1 MNIPQDT
8 LNGWRKKA
16 GAAWGILSALRY
28 DIAGSKTQQAQDR
41 RQQAEDA
48 LRLLVLDMEKAGADV
63 AEDNDTPRNEAP
75 LALLDTP
82 ANRRYAQKLR
92 EAWEAGLAVDRE
104 RYGADIGTDGCA
116 QMVEMLLAD
125 VETEIGGAVGAGLE

>member
-16 GAAWGILSALRY
+16 GAAWGILSALRF
-28 DIAGSKTQQAQDR
+28 DIAGDKRAQAQER
-41 RQQAEDA
+41 RAQAEEA
-48 LRLLVLDMEKAGADV
+48 LRQLVLGMEKAGADV
-63 AEDNDTPRNEAP
+63 SEDNDTPRNEVP

-82 ANRRYAQKLR
+82 ANRHYAQKLR

-125 VETEIGGAVGAGLE
+125 VEEECFGAVGAGRE

>member
-1 MNIPQDT
+1 MNVPQEDLNLWRQFFDT
-8 LNGWRKKA
+8 LRTQCRQAMRAIDTGNTHSARRIVEETED
-16 GAAWGILSALRY
+16 AA
-28 DIAGSKTQQAQDR
+28 R
-41 RQQAEDA
+41 RMA
-48 LRLLVLDMEKAGADV
+48 LRLDKAGAD
-63 AEDNDTPRNEAP
+63 APQGTTPRNEVP

-116 QMVEMLLAD
+116 QVIEMVLAD
-125 VETEIGGAVGAGLE
+125 VEEECFGAVGAGRE

>member
-1 MNIPQDT
+1 MNVPQEDLNLWRQFFDT
-8 LNGWRKKA
+8 LRVSCRQAMRAIDTGNTH
-16 GAAWGILSALRY
+16 SA
-28 DIAGSKTQQAQDR
+28 R
-41 RQQAEDA
+41 RLMEQTEDA
-48 LRLLVLDMEKAGADV
+48 ARRMGLRLDKAGAD
-63 AEDNDTPRNEAP
+63 APEGTLPKNETP

-82 ANRRYAQKLR
+82 ANRRYAAKLR

-125 VETEIGGAVGAGLE
+125 VEQECYGAAGAGHE

>member
-16 GAAWGILSALRY
+16 GAAWGLACALRY
-28 DIAGSKTQQAQDR
+28 DIAGGKTQQAQER
-41 RQQAEDA
+41 RAEAEEA
-48 LRLLVLDMEKAGADV
+48 LRQLVLDMERAGAD
-63 AEDNDTPRNEAP
+63 APADTDTARNEVP

-82 ANRRYAQKLR
+82 ANRRYAEKLR

-116 QMVEMLLAD
+116 QVIEMVLAD
-125 VETEIGGAVGAGLE
+125 VEQECFGAVGAGRE

>member
-1 MNIPQDT
+1 ME
-8 LNGWRKKA
+8 LNA
-16 GAAWGILSALRY
+16 GRR
-28 DIAGSKTQQAQDR
+28 TQAQDALHEADNAAR
-41 RQQAEDA
+41 LLGLNMEDA
-48 LRLLVLDMEKAGADV
+48 GAELP
-63 AEDNDTPRNEAP
+63 AYRPPRPTVP

-116 QMVEMLLAD
+116 QIVEMLLAD
-125 VETEIGGAVGAGLE
+125 VEQECFGATGSGRE

>member
-1 MNIPQDT
+1 MNVPQDT
-8 LNGWRKKA
+8 LNRWR
-16 GAAWGILSALRY
+16 AAIDALRGTLNLLRVELN
-28 DIAGSKTQQAQDR
+28 AGRRTQAQD
-41 RQQAEDA
+41 A
-48 LRLLVLDMEKAGADV
+48 LSEADNAARLLGLNMEDAGADLP
-63 AEDNDTPRNEAP
+63 AYREPRPTVP

-82 ANRRYAQKLR
+82 ANRHYAQKLR